1 MNDRRSFLQQS
12 SGLAAALAFV
22 PDAFAASRPTA
33 ARGLAPI
40 QVGVIGIGKRGREI
54 LGELGALPEVEV
66 KALVDAAAVAL
77 RRGGRLAGG
86 AQAYERLDDAL
97 EKESGIGAWIVATPT
112 PTHRAIAEQLIAAGK
127 HVYCEAPLAGS
138 IEDAKA
144 LVLAARGARTIFQVG
159 HTART
164 NPVYDL
170 ARSFYRSGSVKDLIG
185 GRLQH
190 HEKNS
195 LRLPPREGADDRSVN
210 WRLYRDSSLGLVG
223 ELGSHQL
230 DAFLWFTE
238 RLPLAVSGTGSI
250 ALHAD
255 GREMP
260 DTELCIFEL
269 EKGLRLVFDGTL
281 ANSYEAAYEQFSGTM
296 GTIKMAQRFGW
307 LFKEADAEVQG
318 WEVYA
323 SRQRFHDE
331 EGITLIADATK
342 LASQGK
348 LKEGIGLPHP
358 PLRYALESFLA
369 AIREGKAPA
378 CDALHGYVATVLAAK
393 AAEAI
398 RSGARVEIP
407 AALYQV

>member
-1 MNDRRSFLQQS
+1 MNDRRAFLQQS
-12 SGLAAALAFV
+12 SGLAAAFAFV
-22 PDAFAASRPTA
+22 PEVLASSSRTPSA
-33 ARGLAPI
+33 GAPLE
-40 QVGVIGIGKRGREI
+40 VGVIGIGKRGREI
-54 LGELGALPEVEV
+54 LNELGSLPEVQV
-66 KALVDAAAVAL
+66 KALVDVYGAAL

-86 AQAYERLDDAL
+86 AQAYEKLDEAL
-97 EKESGIGAWIVATPT
+97 AGQPTVSAWIVATPT
-112 PTHRAIAEQLIAAGK
+112 PTHRAIAEKLIAAGK
-127 HVYCEAPLAGS
+127 HVFCEAPLAGS
-138 IEDAKA
+138 IDDAKA
-144 LVLAARGARTIFQVG
+144 LVLASRASKTVFQVG

-170 ARSFYRSGSVKDLIG
+170 ARSFYRSGSVKDLIAA
-185 GRLQH
+185 RLQH

-195 LRLPPREGADDRSVN
+195 LRLPSREGFDDRAVN

-238 RLPLAVSGTGSI
+238 LRPTAVSGSGAI

-260 DTELCIFEL
+260 DTELCTFEL
-269 EKGLRLVFDGTL
+269 EKGIRLSYEATL
-281 ANSYEAAYEQFSGTM
+281 ANSYEKAYEQFSGTM

-307 LFKEADAEVQG
+307 LFKEADADVQG

-323 SRQRFHDE
+323 SRETFHQE
-331 EGITLIADATK
+331 QGITLIADATK

-348 LKEGIGLPHP
+348 LKEGIGLPQD

-369 AIREGKAPA
+369 SIRESKPAA
-378 CDALHGYVATVLAAK
+378 CDALNGYVTVVLAAK

-398 RSGARVEIP
+398 RTGARVEIP